1 MPLKTARDESLHLN
15 LTPMIDV
22 LFLLIVFFMVGTKF
36 VGDERK
42 IKLKIPTVSQ
52 NAQLEVSSQRKV
64 VGIERDG
71 RVTLDGQPMTIDAL
85 TATLDRERQRHPR
98 LSVSVRGD
106 ADGPF
111 QNVAS
116 VLCACRAAGIHDM
129 AITVKMR

>member
-52 NAQLEVSSQRKV
+52 NAQLEVASRRKV
-64 VGIERDG
+64 VGIESRWASDAG
-71 RVTLDGQPMTIDAL
+71 R
-85 TATLDRERQRHPR
+85 
-98 LSVSVRGD
+98 
-106 ADGPF
+106 
-111 QNVAS
+111 
-116 VLCACRAAGIHDM
+116 RAPDH
-129 AITVKMR
+129 